1 MKYEK
6 KFFFFVLRDI
16 STLNSTRNIT
26 HRKISYKFIVCNEL
40 KRYYKNHNKNEF
52 EYYEEV
58 MDAGGTEVV
67 TKKFFF
73 SVEIGSKECVVCG
86 YTLID
91 NLCR

>member
-1 MKYEK
+1 MKYENDK
-6 KFFFFVLRDI
+6 KKIF
-16 STLNSTRNIT
+16 TLNSKHNTPKN
-26 HRKISYKFIVCNEL
+26 SYKFIVYNEL

-67 TKKFFF
+67 TKI
-73 SVEIGSKECVVCG
+73 VEIGLKECVVCS